1 MEERI
6 DVYADGT
13 KEWCRNGNLHR
24 EDGPAVEFAD
34 GAKCWW
40 LYGKPHRVDGP
51 AFEEVNG
58 TKEWW
63 LNGKYHREDGP
74 AREYANGTKEW
85 WVNDIR
91 ISKEEFTNKVKN
103 KKFTTDEI
111 ESLKNYGIE
120 VDI

>member
-1 MEERI
+1 MSGYTIKE
-6 DVYADGT
+6 YNGT
-13 KEWCRNGNLHR
+13 KEWHRNGKLHR

-34 GAKCWW
+34 GAKSWW

-74 AREYANGTKEW
+74 SREYANGTKEW

-103 KKFTTDEI
+103 KKFTASEI
-111 ESLKNYGIE
+111 ASLKSYGIE